1 MNSIILNKISHCDLE
16 RQDLPEVETNSVR
29 RFLKPEMAIPW
40 LPRTKESIRAF
51 RISSNIGLNNKMF
64 YFLILT
70 KNNLKT
76 DFISVFASLN

>member
-1 MNSIILNKISHCDLE
+1 M
-16 RQDLPEVETNSVR
+16 R

-64 YFLILT
+64 NFLIL
-70 KNNLKT
+70 KNNNLKT
-76 DFISVFASLN
+76 GFIVV